1 MSIQQQGSQPSA
13 TPAFETSTSPMWCF
27 KLWAP
32 MAGEGDLP
40 KPMCQAWAGLL
51 AQVASAG
58 ASGKRTLRV
67 VSTLQNEWEFQACA
81 LAVEQGAERHLLVQG
96 QTALQRL
103 PHGPGERW
111 VSLPEDD
118 ASSQAMQKLM
128 HTFTLS
134 VAHVLVVLGDE
145 PDWRQEECLDLLAA
159 TLRHTLPVVW
169 VKPGGEVRLFDPQQ
183 MCAPDPATSTIP
195 LQSMLLQAEAGVVN
209 SGVWQQMFSG
219 PAGLP
224 ALAAALQRFDAQ
236 KPAPELSGSLWWL
249 AKLHDLPLNLL
260 ACRPTKGGWEP
271 HVQKKLRKC
280 LRTWNE
286 QPPYLWEGDFKELGT
301 VPPTLE
307 TTFNAADTQANRAAG
322 AHRAG
327 VWCIHALAAF
337 AVFAA
342 IFGAVDTMG
351 GGHGKVW
358 PIAEVA
364 ALLAVVLIY
373 FGSRSGRFHDVWLRE
388 RYLAEQL
395 RYGMVGRAALVC
407 PPAILEASLSMQ
419 ANSHQGHGGKPS
431 NHQALDELRR
441 LQRAWKQDGLPQHSG
456 LGPFEPGKRLDA
468 IGTFVTGMVGSQ
480 VKFHFETKHT
490 NHHAAHH
497 LHLMVYAC
505 FITSLVAAVAHF
517 VVHSPYL
524 LIATGGLP
532 ALAAA
537 LHGISTKLELGRIA
551 ASSEFT
557 HQRLSEL
564 QKIKSAGAN
573 FLSLHRWVSLAT
585 EDMAAENASWRQ
597 LIGHQEADIPG

>member
-1 MSIQQQGSQPSA
+1 MR
-13 TPAFETSTSPMWCF
+13 
-27 KLWAP
+27 K
-32 MAGEGDLP
+32 
-40 KPMCQAWAGLL
+40 AWANCL
-51 AQVASAG
+51 AQAAG
-58 ASGKRTLRV
+58 AGPKGPRTLRV
-67 VSTLQNEWEFQACA
+67 VSTLQNAWEAQACE
-81 LAVEQGAERHLLVQG
+81 LAVAQGAERHLLVQG
-96 QTALQRL
+96 AQHLQGL
-103 PHGPGERW
+103 AAGPGERW
-111 VSLPEDD
+111 VSLPSEEGTSR
-118 ASSQAMQKLM
+118 ATQALMQ
-128 HTFTLS
+128 TFTLS

-145 PDWRQEECLDLLAA
+145 PDWQQDECLDMLSAV
-159 TLRHTLPVVW
+159 LRHTLPVLW
-169 VKPGGEVRLFDPQQ
+169 VQPGGEVRLFDPQQ
-183 MCAPDPATSTIP
+183 SPGTDSATRTPP
-195 LQSMLLQAEAGVVN
+195 LQPMLLQAEARVVN

-219 PAGLP
+219 SYPADTP
-224 ALAAALQRFDAQ
+224 ALDKALERFGAH
-236 KPAPELSGSLWWL
+236 KPAPELSGSLWRL
-249 AKLHDLPLNLL
+249 SKLHDLALNLL
-260 ACRPTKGGWEP
+260 AFRPTKGGWEP
-271 HVQKKLRKC
+271 YERKKLRNC
-280 LRTWNE
+280 LRNWNE
-286 QPPYLWEGDFKELGT
+286 APPYLWDGYPAELGT

-307 TTFNAADTQANRAAG
+307 TAFKTADTQANRAAG

-373 FGSRSGRFHDVWLRE
+373 IGRRWGRFHDVWLSE

-407 PPAILEASLSMQ
+407 PPAMLEASLSMQ
-419 ANSHQGHGGKPS
+419 ANDVQGKE
-431 NHQALDELRR
+431 ALNELRR
-441 LQRAWKQDGLPQHSG
+441 LHQAWKQDGLPQHSG
-456 LGPFEPGKRLDA
+456 FGPFEPGKRLDA
-468 IGTFVTGMVGSQ
+468 IGDFVGGMVAEQ
-480 VKFHFETKHT
+480 VKYHSRTKHT
-490 NHHAAHH
+490 NHHASHH
-497 LHLMVYAC
+497 LHLLAYAC

-557 HQRLSEL
+557 HQRLSQLKE
-564 QKIKSAGAN
+564 IKLSGAN
-573 FLSLHRWVSLAT
+573 FLSLHRWVSLAA

-597 LIGHQEADIPG
+597 LIRHQEADIPS